1 MTDPIDPIDRTDYV
15 PTLLLD
21 EVEEDLRA
29 AVRDLLSRRVGVDQ
43 LIAAYDGVKLP
54 DFWSEM
60 TGLGLAGLL
69 IGEEFGGAGATPA
82 VASVVLEELGALPVR
97 TPMLTSAVVATT
109 VLQESGDTVLLP
121 GLADGSVVAA
131 LAVPLSA
138 DPYSTVPAVE
148 VGEGGLTGTVR
159 SVAGAEAATVLIVP
173 GSDGALYAV
182 DRTDAVVASV
192 VSLDMTRPVSD
203 VTFDAAPGRRIT
215 DDADSAARA
224 GLRLGA
230 ALLASEQAGVARWC
244 VTETVGYLQQRRQ
257 FGRVVGGFQAIKHRL
272 ADLYADTEQ
281 ASAIARAAAVTATDL
296 GVDHEEAALMSAV
309 AAAYNGD
316 HAVRAAEEAVQLH
329 GGLGM
334 TGEHPAHRC
343 LTRAKADRLRNP
355 WTAPR
360 RTRRPGR
367 RPGLTFTDERRRH
380 VIQPGDHAAGVGDG
394 GAVRADAVP
403 RRDDD
408 HLRRGR
414 RPVASCRDRVA

>member
-329 GGLGM
+329 GGIGM
-334 TGEHPAHRC
+334 TWEHPAH
-343 LTRAKADRLRNP
+343 LYLKRAKADQIAFG
-355 WTAPR
+355 T
-360 RTRRPGR
+360 PGR
-367 RPGLTFTDERRRH
+367 HR
-380 VIQPGDHAAGVGDG
+380 AAL
-394 GAVRADAVP
+394 ADLADVP
-403 RRDDD
+403 
-408 HLRRGR
+408 
-414 RPVASCRDRVA
+414 A